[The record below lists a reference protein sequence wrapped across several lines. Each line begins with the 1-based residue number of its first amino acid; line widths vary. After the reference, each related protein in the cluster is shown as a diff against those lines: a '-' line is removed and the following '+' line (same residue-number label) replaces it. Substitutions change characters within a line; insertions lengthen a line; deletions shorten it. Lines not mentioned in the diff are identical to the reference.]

1 MKKCGLAITMRTIFR
16 MGTTIHIVITTKTK
30 IVSITKGLIMDIT
43 TQIIMGIIMMTMSG
57 LRMLAIIMIIGE
69 VHKDML
75 EVLIII
81 QIIVTTT
88 IITETIRHMA
98 SKVLFQ
104 TINMIINIHKII
116 ILTHIS
122 QQSLLHI
129 HIHIHNQT
137 IPIIILVQKVKEL
150 QILPIVFMAVKSREG
165 MDHYRTQDSLTQ
177 SAILMSKMQEVTLLQ
192 TNRLNRVYQLVM
204 LIIGNSVEEVVLQ
217 GKDLLLQLRMITT
230 TIIDKI
236 KNYIQILLSKK
247 LKIIII
253 IKSNH

>member
-116 ILTHIS
+116 ILTNTS
-122 QQSLLHI
+122 QQSLL